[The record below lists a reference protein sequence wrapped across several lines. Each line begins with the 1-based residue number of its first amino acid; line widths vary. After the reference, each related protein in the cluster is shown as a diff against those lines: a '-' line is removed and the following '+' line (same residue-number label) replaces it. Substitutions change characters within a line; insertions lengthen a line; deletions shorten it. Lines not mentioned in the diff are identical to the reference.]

1 MKAKKLLLL
10 GMITLTLF
18 FIFGCAALTQ
28 YGKLEKSARQY
39 YVGGRYD
46 AAVFNC
52 AQSLKLNPDYEKA
65 QMLIQDAFR
74 AGSNAHENKI
84 TGLKASTAKFKW
96 DEIVS
101 EYEALIKINQA
112 IKELPTLTTK
122 KTKEVIKFETTDY
135 TKELAE
141 SKTNAAEAHYQ
152 EGLTLSKR
160 EGIEI
165 QKQAAKEFKAAMG
178 FVPEYKEASS
188 LYDKS
193 RKAGIKRL
201 AIIPFE
207 DKSGKMGKYGDL
219 SGMIVDDIV
228 SNVMADQSAMEFLEI
243 ISRDQ
248 LEMVMQEQKFGL
260 TGIVDEKTAVEL
272 GKILGLH
279 EILTGKITQIIYTP
293 ERTVSKNVKQKG
305 RAVVGEEKYV
315 DKKGKTRTRDVWGDV
330 YANVTIYTRTTG
342 AKIAGSYKVIDVK
355 TAKLKKSES
364 FTGDS
369 NFKCEWAKL
378 FSGDERALDRET
390 RNLASNTENP
400 APVEDEMVNKAAKNL
415 SYSLSRTLKEYAR

>member
-28 YGKLEKSARQY
+28 YGKLDKSAHQY
-39 YVGGRYD
+39 YAQGNYD
-46 AAVFNC
+46 LAVFNS
-52 AQSLKLNPDYEKA
+52 AKALRLNPNYEKS
-65 QMLIQDAFR
+65 QILIKDAFK
-74 AGSNAHENKI
+74 AGVNSHKNKI
-84 TGLKASTAKFKW
+84 TELKASTAKFKW

-101 EYEALIKINQA
+101 EYEALIKLNQT

-122 KTKEVIKFETTDY
+122 KTKEVIKFETADY
-135 TKELAE
+135 TNELAE
-141 SKTNAAEAHYQ
+141 SKNNAAEAHYQ

-160 EGIEI
+160 EGIDI
-165 QKQAAKEFKAAMG
+165 QKKAAKEFKAAMS
-178 FVPEYKEASS
+178 FIPDYKDASS

-248 LEMVMQEQKFGL
+248 LEMVMQEQELGL
-260 TGIVDEKTAVEL
+260 TGIIDEKTAAEV
-272 GKILGLH
+272 GKVLGLH

-293 ERTVSKNVKQKG
+293 ERTVSKNVRQKG

-342 AKIAGSYKVIDVK
+342 AKIAGSYKVIDIK
-355 TAKLKKSES
+355 TAKLKENES

-369 NFKCEWAKL
+369 NFKYEWAK

-390 RNLASNTENP
+390 KNLASNTENP
-400 APVEDEMVNKAAKNL
+400 APVEDEMINKAAKDL
-415 SYSLSRTLKEYAR
+415 SRSLSSKLKEYAR